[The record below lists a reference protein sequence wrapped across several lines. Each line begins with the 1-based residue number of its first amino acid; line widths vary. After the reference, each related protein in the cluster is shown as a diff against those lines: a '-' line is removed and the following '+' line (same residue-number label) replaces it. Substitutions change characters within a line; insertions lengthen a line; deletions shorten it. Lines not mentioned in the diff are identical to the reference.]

1 MFLPSTHFLFNM
13 KISSVSG
20 KAIAS
25 EIISYLT
32 NKDISIDKGSGFGSD
47 GAKVMTGEKEGSTGH
62 FMRNES

>member
-1 MFLPSTHFLFNM
+1 M
-13 KISSVSG
+13 KISSVTG

-32 NKDISIDKGSGFGSD
+32 NNDISIDKGSGFGSD